1 MKTRATH
8 RAPVRLAGMLCLS
21 LLLVAALLAAPTRA
35 FAQGGGSH
43 TVQAGENLFRIA
55 LRYNLTVGD
64 LAVANGIVDPTR
76 IYAGQVLLLPNPSA
90 GPVYPPAEPVY
101 PPAEPYYPPAEPAP
115 LNPAPVTSTTGVYHT
130 VQVGESL
137 GKIAQAYG
145 VTWPALVAANG
156 IVNAN
161 RIFAGQQI
169 FVPGATAPIATAPV
183 ASAGAPAPVG
193 SQRTHIVQP
202 GEHLASIAGRY
213 GLTWTTVANA
223 NNLANPNHI
232 YSGQA
237 LIIPAGNDPAGSYT
251 PSYTA
256 ALPTITTG
264 KQIVIDLSDQMT
276 YAYEN
281 SSLLRA
287 TLSSTGL
294 PATPTVRGDYQIYR
308 KHVTAPMSGPGYY
321 LPDVP
326 YVMYFFQSYGLH
338 GTYWHSNFGQP
349 MSHGCVNL
357 PTPEAEWYFN
367 WAEVG
372 TPVHVQW

>member
-1 MKTRATH
+1 MKTRATVQ
-8 RAPVRLAGMLCLS
+8 APVRLAGILFVS
-21 LLLVAALLAAPTRA
+21 LLLAAALLAAPDRA
-35 FAQGGGSH
+35 FAQGGGTH

-64 LAVANGIVDPTR
+64 LAVANGIVDPAR
-76 IYAGQVLLLPNPSA
+76 IYAGQVLIIPDPSA
-90 GPVYPPAEPVY
+90 GPINPPA
-101 PPAEPYYPPAEPAP
+101 APYYPPAEPAP
-115 LNPAPVTSTTGVYHT
+115 VNPAPVTSTSGVYHT
-130 VQVGESL
+130 VQLGETL

-145 VTWPALVAANG
+145 VSWPDLVAANG

-169 FVPGATAPIATAPV
+169 FIPGATAPVTTAIAAANP
-183 ASAGAPAPVG
+183 APAATG
-193 SQRTHIVQP
+193 AQRTHIVQP
-202 GEHLASIAGRY
+202 GEHLAAIAQRY

-223 NNLANPNHI
+223 NNLADPNRI
-232 YSGQA
+232 YSGQT
-237 LIIPAGNDPAGSYT
+237 LIIPAANDPAGSYT

-256 ALPTITTG
+256 PPPTITTG
-264 KQIVIDLSDQMT
+264 KQIVVDLSDQMT

-281 SSLLRA
+281 GTLLRA

-294 PATPTVRGDYQIYR
+294 PATPTVRGDFKIYR
-308 KHVTAPMSGPGYY
+308 KHVSAPMSGPGYY

-326 YVMYFFQSYGLH
+326 YVMYFYQSYGLH
-338 GTYWHSNFGQP
+338 GTYWHSNLGQP

-357 PTPEAEWYFN
+357 PTPEAEWFFN
-367 WAEVG
+367 WAEIG